1 VSDAALL
8 DELTALTGSRQESV
22 WIVDAAAKSHEDPSE
37 VAIAARSMATRRADG
52 EPLQYVLGTWAFRH
66 LELAVDERALIPRP
80 ETEQVVQVVLDR
92 WNLAR
97 PGADGV
103 VAVDLGCGT
112 GAIGLSLAHELPDI
126 AKVETVFLTDRSR
139 DALELAIENA
149 RSTGVDRVAF
159 ALGDWFDAL
168 EVRLKGSIHILVSNP
183 PYVAI
188 EERPTLADEL
198 YFEPDEALFSP
209 ESTDGVPGFH
219 DVAHVIANARVWMAP
234 GGIFAVEMAEHHVD
248 HALELAADAGFVDVE
263 GFVDLA
269 GKPRGMIGMAP

>member
-1 VSDAALL
+1 
-8 DELTALTGSRQESV
+8 
-22 WIVDAAAKSHEDPSE
+22 
-37 VAIAARSMATRRADG
+37 MATRRADG

-92 WNLAR
+92 WGEVR

-103 VAVDLGCGT
+103 IAVDLGCGT
-112 GAIGLSLAHELPDI
+112 GAIGLSLAQELPGI

-168 EVRLKGSIHILVSNP
+168 EVRLRGAVHILLSNP

-188 EERPTLADEL
+188 EDRPTLADEL
-198 YFEPDEALFSP
+198 YFEPDEALFAP
-209 ESTDGVPGFH
+209 ESADGVPGFR
-219 DVAHVIANARVWMAP
+219 DVAHIVTHALAWMAP
-234 GGIFAVEMAEHHVD
+234 GGIVAVEMAEHHVD
-248 HALELAADAGFVDVE
+248 HALELATDAGFVDVE

-269 GKPRGMIGMAP
+269 GKPRGIIGTAP